1 MSKMGTIFQ
10 TVQEMRVNNRE
21 LNEIAESL
29 GIAKSLIEHL
39 DDYDDDYANYIF
51 QSENFNDTNIF
62 C

>member
-29 GIAKSLIEHL
+29 GIVKSLIEHL

-51 QSENFNDTNIF
+51 QSENFNDNSF
-62 C
+62 LC